1 MNNERTGTYEAP
13 QVEFLEVVVEQGF
26 AVSSVS
32 VNSWDNGGHLGDYES
47 E

>member
-1 MNNERTGTYEAP
+1 MSNERTGAYEAP
-13 QVEFLEVVVEQGF
+13 QVEFLEVAVESGF
-26 AVSSVS
+26 AVSDVS